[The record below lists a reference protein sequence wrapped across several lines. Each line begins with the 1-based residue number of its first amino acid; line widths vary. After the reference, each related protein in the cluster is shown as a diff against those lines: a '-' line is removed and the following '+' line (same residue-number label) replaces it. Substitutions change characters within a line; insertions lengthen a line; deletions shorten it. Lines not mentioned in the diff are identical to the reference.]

1 MGFTL
6 GTCAMIHA
14 SSVSNRRELGSLERS
29 YSAAQAE
36 TIDQRLVACRI
47 RLLQIVEQLAALID
61 HLEQSPTGVMV
72 ARVRGEVLGEPF
84 DACRQQGYL
93 DLRRTRVVCAAAVF
107 GDDSGLLLGR

>member
-6 GTCAMIHA
+6 DTCAMIHA
-14 SSVSNRRELGSLERS
+14 SSVSIPREGENLERS

-61 HLEQSPTGVMV
+61 HLQQPASGVMI
-72 ARVRGEVLGEPF
+72 ARVRGEVLGKPF
-84 DACRQQGYL
+84 DARRQQRNLNFG
-93 DLRRTRVVCAAAVF
+93 RTRIVCAAAVF
-107 GDDSGLLLGR
+107 GDDAGLLLG